1 MGMLPDKEWLVTMQ
15 MIIITGFQQVNE
27 HLNQVEDL
35 MKGKPSEVK
44 QQLNEIVTPEQ
55 FLLRVMPGNIDGI
68 KSYHVSYP
76 AIIVRKGDVTV
87 LDLILSSQNWK
98 KIEAQK

>member
-15 MIIITGFQQVNE
+15 MTIITGFQQVNE
-27 HLNQVEDL
+27 HLNQIEDL

-55 FLLRVMPGNIDGI
+55 FFIESDARQHTVVEIE
-68 KSYHVSYP
+68 SYYYSWVAHM
-76 AIIVRKGDVTV
+76 VT
-87 LDLILSSQNWK
+87 LNLIYVT
-98 KIEAQK
+98 